1 MAVQVKDNNYKQS
14 WGGINLFN
22 SKDNGASVKSLYQN
36 LQNLQ
41 KRTQKLQ
48 RPQVEVV
55 PQHTEQNS
63 STRVKT
69 FYTPIYRKNRLV
81 NTGGTNKQ
89 EVNQGFNNAHKI
101 NINKVRNAAE
111 LASSITSGSKV
122 LAKNARDKA
131 EANYRST
138 YKVSPNIQ
146 SDRSVDYNPEDPFL
160 KDLETGQYLKDSN
173 GNLINNSQW
182 DAPLGYKLLKSV
194 HDINTG
200 TSMVLSMLPSATAR
214 GIGNAMFIGQNLA
227 DIHHDIK
234 DKNYTSAG
242 LNTAFTF
249 APYGINRIYKSLKP
263 ARRLSDIINK
273 KYTYSSIGEARIA
286 SKEAYDQQLQNKM
299 SNLEQIYPNALSEY
313 RNITYTRTHNPRID
327 WEATAKSGKQW
338 HADYAAN
345 LKQSKDPS
353 VTINLNGQEVTI
365 RPKVNY
371 ETGKVTSS
379 TPELGQYLKDLE
391 TTLNG
396 SALVGG
402 STRLYGSGIINGVP
416 HDLEL
421 LTTKSRLGAVQKSIG
436 KEGAQYGSSNGF
448 KQSLEGNNKVF
459 NSDGNHIIDVQTIG
473 EDAKGYA
480 TGQLAHNYYSRLYP
494 EKYKQLQ
501 KQWESL
507 GNTAIQEGKIFNTT
521 EQSLPIKAE
530 ELYTQLQKHPRIY
543 DLMVAM
549 DNYNGFKAKQVGRQ
563 AQMFS
568 SPWLT
573 NRIQKMNTSA
583 VTNGWTRLKLTPQEI
598 QEART
603 RWNIP
608 QVYSNDAVE
617 SIVNQNLIAD
627 NMGIRTVFY
636 KSGLTPKWD
645 INTEN
650 SALRSVVAPFN
661 GQGAGIGG
669 NQLLNS
675 SKGGLGGDVTA
686 ILNNRVGINSFQD
699 YVNSIK
705 NRLQRTD
712 PNYYLFD
719 DINRKVAQGTLS
731 IEEGTKQTIELAKKL
746 NINGYY
752 GMAYG
757 DGKYFG
763 ALQQPTIGLKNYS
776 VGSQSGAANI
786 LEVGSNPIFP
796 FREYSS
802 MGFPRIKT
810 INPYSAPMRQGKYVR
825 YNNLG
830 NPTKQ
835 TVEYVPQHNNYVYH
849 ATPKYDYR
857 KAFYKYP
864 QYRKWDSKLQ
874 ESLKHQYITNFSIIP
889 QKKVSNIQYIW
900 DKYVV
905 PIGITT
911 GGIGSFLDLANNTNY
926 QRYNPHTRSYYKR
939 HFWKNMGN

>member
-48 RPQVEVV
+48 KPQVEVV
-55 PQHTEQNS
+55 PRHIEQNN

-69 FYTPIYRKNRLV
+69 FYAPIYRKNRLI
-81 NTGGTNKQ
+81 NTGGVTKQ
-89 EVNQGFNNAHKI
+89 EVEQGFDNAHKANI
-101 NINKVRNAAE
+101 NIARNNAE
-111 LASSITSGSKV
+111 LESSIFSGSKV
-122 LAKNARDKA
+122 LAKNARNEA
-131 EANYRST
+131 ETEYRNT

-146 SDRSVDYNPEDPFL
+146 SDRSVDFNPEDPFL

-173 GNLINNSQW
+173 GNLVNNSQW
-182 DAPLGYKLLKSV
+182 DAPLGYRLLKSV

-200 TSMVLSMLPSATAR
+200 TSMVLSILPSATAR

-249 APYGINRIYKSLKP
+249 APYGINRIYKSWKP
-263 ARRLSDIINK
+263 AKRLSDIINK
-273 KYTYSSIGEARIA
+273 KYTWSSIGEARSA

-299 SNLEQIYPNALSEY
+299 SALEETYPNALSEY

-327 WEATAKSGKQW
+327 WEATSKSGKQW

-353 VTINLNGQEVTI
+353 VTINLNGKEVTI
-365 RPKVNY
+365 RPKINY

-459 NSDGNHIIDVQTIG
+459 NSDGNHVIDVQTIG

-494 EKYKQLQ
+494 QKYKQLQ

-507 GNTAIQEGKIFNTT
+507 GNAAIQKGEVFNTT

-530 ELYTQLQKHPRIY
+530 ELYTKLQKHPRIY

-573 NRIQKMNTSA
+573 NRIQKMNTDT

-603 RWNIP
+603 MWNIP
-608 QVYSNDAVE
+608 QVYSDDAVE

-636 KSGLTPKWD
+636 NSRFTPKWD

-650 SALRSVVAPFN
+650 SALRSVIAPFN

-719 DINRKVAQGTLS
+719 NINRKVAQGTLS
-731 IEEGTKQTIELAKKL
+731 IEEGTKQTTELAKKL

-757 DGKYFG
+757 DGNYFG

-776 VGSQSGAANI
+776 VGSQSGATNM

-796 FREYSS
+796 SKEYSS

-810 INPYSAPMRQGKYVR
+810 INPYSAPMRWGKYVR
-825 YNNLG
+825 YNKPGAL
-830 NPTKQ
+830 TKQ
-835 TVEYVPQHNNYVYH
+835 TIEYVPQVRNYVYH
-849 ATPKYDYR
+849 ATPNYNYK

-874 ESLKHQYITNFSIIP
+874 ESLKHEYTTDFSNIP
-889 QKKVSNIQYIW
+889 RRKIDNIQYKW
-900 DKYVV
+900 NKYVI
-905 PIGITT
+905 PIGVTAGT
-911 GGIGSFLDLANNTNY
+911 IGSFLDIGNNMDY
-926 QRYNPHTRSYYKR
+926 QRHNPHTRSYYKR
-939 HFWKNMGN
+939 RFWKNMGN

>member
-36 LQNLQ
+36 LQ
-41 KRTQKLQ
+41 KRTQRLS

-55 PQHTEQNS
+55 PQHIEQNN
-63 STRVKT
+63 STKVKT
-69 FYTPIYRKNRLV
+69 FYAPIYRKNRLI
-81 NTGGTNKQ
+81 NIGGVTKQ
-89 EVNQGFNNAHKI
+89 EVEQGFDNAHKANI
-101 NINKVRNAAE
+101 NIARNNAE
-111 LASSITSGSKV
+111 LESSIFSGSKV
-122 LAKNARDKA
+122 LAKNARNEA
-131 EANYRST
+131 ETKYRNT

-146 SDRSVDYNPEDPFL
+146 SDRSVDFNSEDPFL

-173 GNLINNSQW
+173 GNLVNNSQW
-182 DAPLGYKLLKSV
+182 DAPLGYRLLKSV

-200 TSMVLSMLPSATAR
+200 ASMVLSMLPSATAR

-249 APYGINRIYKSLKP
+249 APYGINRIYKSWKP

-273 KYTYSSIGEARIA
+273 KYTWSSISEARSA
-286 SKEAYDQQLQNKM
+286 SKEAYEQQLQNKM
-299 SNLEQIYPNALSEY
+299 SVLQETYPSALSEY
-313 RNITYTRTHNPRID
+313 RNIKYTRTYNPRID

-338 HADYAAN
+338 HADYAVN

-379 TPELGQYLKDLE
+379 TPQLGQYLKDLE

-459 NSDGNHIIDVQTIG
+459 NSDGNHVIDVQIIG

-494 EKYKQLQ
+494 QKYKQLQ

-507 GNTAIQEGKIFNTT
+507 GNKAIQKGKVFNTT
-521 EQSLPIKAE
+521 EQPLPIKAE

-549 DNYNGFKAKQVGRQ
+549 DNYNGFKAKQVSRQ

-583 VTNGWTRLKLTPQEI
+583 VTNGWARLKLTPQEI
-598 QEART
+598 QEARI

-608 QVYSNDAVE
+608 QVYSDDAVE

-636 KSGLTPKWD
+636 RSRLTPKWD

-686 ILNNRVGINSFQD
+686 ILNNRVGVNSFQD
-699 YVNSIK
+699 YINSIK

-712 PNYYLFD
+712 PNYQLFD

-731 IEEGTKQTIELAKKL
+731 IEEGTKQTTELAKKL

-757 DGKYFG
+757 DGNYFG

-776 VGSQSGAANI
+776 VGSQSGATNM
-786 LEVGSNPIFP
+786 LEVGSNPTFKMG
-796 FREYSS
+796 YTS
-802 MGFPRIKT
+802 MGFPEI
-810 INPYSAPMRQGKYVR
+810 IHMNPSQAPMRWYKDTSQYGPIILKRWFPKY
-825 YNNLG
+825 
-830 NPTKQ
+830 
-835 TVEYVPQHNNYVYH
+835 NNYVYH
-849 ATPKYDYR
+849 ATPNYNYR

-874 ESLKHQYITNFSIIP
+874 ESFKYDWTTNFSNIP
-889 QKKVSNIQYIW
+889 RRKIGNIQDQW
-900 DKYVV
+900 DRHVV
-905 PIGITT
+905 PIGVTT
-911 GGIGSFLDLANNTNY
+911 GGIGGLIDIVNNTYY
-926 QRYNPHTRSYYKR
+926 QRHNPHTKSYYKR
-939 HFWKNMGN
+939 LIQKNRGN

>member
-1 MAVQVKDNNYKQS
+1 MVVQVKDNNYKQS

-48 RPQVEVV
+48 KPQVEVV
-55 PQHTEQNS
+55 PQHIEQNN

-69 FYTPIYRKNRLV
+69 FYAPIYRKNRLI

-111 LASSITSGSKV
+111 LASSRSSGSEV

-173 GNLINNSQW
+173 GNLVNNSQW
-182 DAPLGYKLLKSV
+182 DAPLGYRLLKSV

-249 APYGINRIYKSLKP
+249 APYGINRIYKSWKP
-263 ARRLSDIINK
+263 ARRLSDIINDEQK
-273 KYTYSSIGEARIA
+273 KYLNLRSTRFKTKANYE
-286 SKEAYDQQLQNKM
+286 QQLQNNMK
-299 SNLEQIYPNALSEY
+299 SIEDLHPEDLSSY
-313 RNITYTRTHNPRID
+313 YYIKRTRDDRPRID
-327 WEATAKSGKQW
+327 WETTAESGKQW
-338 HADYAAN
+338 HADYAKN
-345 LKQSKDPS
+345 LKQQRDPS
-353 VTINLNGQEVTI
+353 ATINLNGKELTI
-365 RPKVNY
+365 RPKINY
-371 ETGKVTSS
+371 STGTVTPNIS
-379 TPELGQYLKDLE
+379 ELNQYLKDLE

-436 KEGAQYGSSNGF
+436 KEGSQYGPSNGF
-448 KQSLEGNNKVF
+448 RQQLEGNNKVF

-507 GNTAIQEGKIFNTT
+507 GNAAIQKGEVFNTT

-530 ELYTQLQKHPRIY
+530 ELYTKLQKHPRIY

-573 NRIQKMNTSA
+573 NRIQKMNTNA
-583 VTNGWTRLKLTPQEI
+583 VTNGWNRLKLTPQEI

-603 RWNIP
+603 MWNIP
-608 QVYSNDAVE
+608 QVYSDDAVE

-636 KSGLTPKWD
+636 DSKLTPKWD

-661 GQGAGIGG
+661 GQSAGIGG

-675 SKGGLGGDVTA
+675 SRGGLGGDVTA

-731 IEEGTKQTIELAKKL
+731 IEEGTKQTTELAKKL

-786 LEVGSNPIFP
+786 LEVGASPTFK
-796 FREYSS
+796 FDYSS
-802 MGFPRIKT
+802 MGFPEIKDMD
-810 INPYSAPMRQGKYVR
+810 PLKAPMRWIKYP
-825 YNNLG
+825 NISTFKHS
-830 NPTKQ
+830 PTFIPRKMG
-835 TVEYVPQHNNYVYH
+835 YSYY
-849 ATPKYDYR
+849 AGTPYDYTR
-857 KAFYKYP
+857 AYYKYP
-864 QYRKWDSKLQ
+864 EYRKLANKLSKSAQ
-874 ESLKHQYITNFSIIP
+874 IP
-889 QKKVSNIQYIW
+889 YNLTKFTLTPVNKVENIQYKW
-900 DKYVV
+900 NKYVV
-905 PIGITT
+905 PMEVTA
-911 GGIGSFLDLANNTNY
+911 GGIGSFLNIVNNMDY
-926 QRYNPHTRSYYKR
+926 QRHNPHTRSYYKR
-939 HFWKNMGN
+939 RFWKNMGN

>member
-1 MAVQVKDNNYKQS
+1 MAVQIKDNNYKQS

-22 SKDNGASVKSLYQN
+22 SKDNGASVKSLYQG
-36 LQNLQ
+36 LQ
-41 KRTQKLQ
+41 KSAQKLQ

-55 PQHTEQNS
+55 PQHIEQNN

-69 FYTPIYRKNRLV
+69 FYAPTYRKNRLI

-89 EVNQGFNNAHKI
+89 EVNQGFSNAHKI
-101 NINKVRNAAE
+101 NINKARADAE
-111 LASSITSGSKV
+111 EESSKISGSKV
-122 LAKNARDKA
+122 LTKYARDNA
-131 EANYRST
+131 EAKYRST

-146 SDRSVDYNPEDPFL
+146 SDRSLDYNPEDPFL
-160 KDLETGQYLKDSN
+160 KDSETGQYLKDEN
-173 GNLINNSQW
+173 GNLVNNSQW
-182 DAPLGYKLLKSV
+182 NAPLGYKLLKTI
-194 HDINTG
+194 HDINAG
-200 TSMVLSMLPSATAR
+200 TSMVLSMLPSTTAR

-234 DKNYTSAG
+234 DKNYTSVG

-249 APYGINRIYKSLKP
+249 APYGINRIYKSWKP
-263 ARRLSDIINK
+263 AKRLSDIINK
-273 KYTYSSIGEARIA
+273 KYTRGNIYEAR
-286 SKEAYDQQLQNKM
+286 SKSREVYGQELKNNMSDLESKHDQDLFN
-299 SNLEQIYPNALSEY
+299 YG
-313 RNITYTRTHNPRID
+313 YTKGDRDNNPRINWD
-327 WEATAKSGKQW
+327 ATAKSGKQW
-338 HADYAAN
+338 HANYAAN
-345 LKQSKDPS
+345 LKQTKDPS

-365 RPKVNY
+365 RPKINY

-436 KEGAQYGSSNGF
+436 KEGAQYGPSNGF

-480 TGQLAHNYYSRLYP
+480 IGQLAHNYYSRLYP
-494 EKYKQLQ
+494 QKYKQLQ
-501 KQWESL
+501 KQWELL
-507 GNTAIQEGKIFNTT
+507 GNTAIQKGQVFNTT
-521 EQSLPIKAE
+521 EQALPIKAE
-530 ELYTQLQKHPRIY
+530 ELYTKLQKHPRIY
-543 DLMVAM
+543 DLMVTM
-549 DNYNGFKAKQVGRQ
+549 DNYNGFKSKQVGRQ

-573 NRIQKMNTSA
+573 NRIQKMNTNA
-583 VTNGWTRLKLTPQEI
+583 VTNDWARLKLTPQEI

-603 RWNIP
+603 MWNIP
-608 QVYSNDAVE
+608 QVYSDDAVE

-636 KSGLTPKWD
+636 NSRLTPKWD

-675 SKGGLGGDVTA
+675 SRGGLGGDVTA

-712 PNYYLFD
+712 PNYDLFD
-719 DINRKVAQGTLS
+719 DINKKVAQGTLS
-731 IEEGTKQTIELAKKL
+731 IEEGAKQTTELAKKL

-757 DGKYFG
+757 EGNYFG

-776 VGSQSGAANI
+776 VRSQSEAANI
-786 LEVGSNPIFP
+786 LEVGSNPKFP
-796 FREYSS
+796 SREYSS

-810 INPYSAPMRQGKYVR
+810 INPYSAPMRWGKYVK
-825 YNNLG
+825 YNKPG
-830 NPTKQ
+830 TPTKQ
-835 TVEYVPQHNNYVYH
+835 TVEYVPQRSNYVYH
-849 ATPKYDYR
+849 TTPKYDYK

-874 ESLKHQYITNFSIIP
+874 ESLKHEWTTDFSGIP
-889 QKKVSNIQYIW
+889 GRKIDTIQYHW
-900 DKYVV
+900 NKNAV
-905 PIGITT
+905 PIGAIT
-911 GGIGSFLDLANNTNY
+911 GGIGGTIDMYNNMNTFDMAN
-926 QRYNPHTRSYYKR
+926 PYYFR
-939 HFWKNMGN
+939 QLNQEWGN

>member
-1 MAVQVKDNNYKQS
+1 MAVQIKDNNYKQS

-22 SKDNGASVKSLYQN
+22 SKDNGASVKSLYQG
-36 LQNLQ
+36 LQ
-41 KRTQKLQ
+41 KSAQKLQ

-55 PQHTEQNS
+55 PQHIEQNS

-69 FYTPIYRKNRLV
+69 FYTPTYRKNRLI
-81 NTGGTNKQ
+81 NTGGTNRQ
-89 EVNQGFNNAHKI
+89 EVNEGFTKSHKI
-101 NINKVRNAAE
+101 NINKIRADAE
-111 LASSITSGSKV
+111 KKSSINSGSKV
-122 LAKNARDKA
+122 LAKNARDEA

-173 GNLINNSQW
+173 GNLVNNSQW
-182 DAPLGYKLLKSV
+182 DAPLGYRLLKSV

-200 TSMVLSMLPSATAR
+200 TSMVLSMLPSVTAR
-214 GIGNAMFIGQNLA
+214 SIGNAMFIGQNLA

-249 APYGINRIYKSLKP
+249 APYGINRIYKSWKP
-263 ARRLSDIINK
+263 AKRLSDIISK
-273 KYTYSSIGEARIA
+273 KYTRGRIHNARFKSREI
-286 SKEAYDQQLQNKM
+286 YDQELKNNM
-299 SNLEQIYPNALSEY
+299 SDLESKYDQDLFNY
-313 RNITYTRTHNPRID
+313 RYTKGDRDNNPRID
-327 WEATAKSGKQW
+327 WDATAKSGKQW
-338 HADYAAN
+338 HTDYATN
-345 LKQSKDPS
+345 LKQAKDPS

-365 RPKVNY
+365 RPKINY

-436 KEGAQYGSSNGF
+436 KKGSQYGSSNGF
-448 KQSLEGNNKVF
+448 RQQLEGNNKVF
-459 NSDGNHIIDVQTIG
+459 NSDGNHMIDVQTIG

-494 EKYKQLQ
+494 QKYKQLQ

-507 GNTAIQEGKIFNTT
+507 GNSAIQKGEVFNTT

-549 DNYNGFKAKQVGRQ
+549 DNYNGFKPKQVGRQ

-573 NRIQKMNTSA
+573 NRIQKMNTNA
-583 VTNGWTRLKLTPQEI
+583 VTNDWARLKLTPQEI

-608 QVYSNDAVE
+608 QVYSDDAVE

-636 KSGLTPKWD
+636 DSRFTPKWD

-661 GQGAGIGG
+661 GQSAGIGG

-675 SKGGLGGDVTA
+675 SRGGLGGDVTA

-712 PNYYLFD
+712 PNYNLFD
-719 DINRKVAQGTLS
+719 DINRKVAQGDLS
-731 IEEGTKQTIELAKKL
+731 IEEGTKQTTELAKKL

-757 DGKYFG
+757 EGNYFG

-776 VGSQSGAANI
+776 AGSQSGAANI

-796 FREYSS
+796 SREYSS
-802 MGFPRIKT
+802 MGFPRVQA
-810 INPYSAPMRQGKYVR
+810 INSYSAPMRWGKYVR
-825 YNNLG
+825 YNKPG
-830 NPTKQ
+830 APTKQ
-835 TVEYVPQHNNYVYH
+835 TVEYVPQRSNYVYH
-849 ATPKYDYR
+849 ATPKYDYK

-874 ESLKHQYITNFSIIP
+874 ESLKHEYTTNFSQIP
-889 QKKVSNIQYIW
+889 GIKIDNIQYQW
-900 DKYVV
+900 DKYA
-905 PIGITT
+905 PARIITGTIGGLID
-911 GGIGSFLDLANNTNY
+911 IYNNMNTYNRNNPYYRRQTN
-926 QRYNPHTRSYYKR
+926 QYY
-939 HFWKNMGN
+939 GN

>member
-1 MAVQVKDNNYKQS
+1 MAVQIKDNNYKQS

-22 SKDNGASVKSLYQN
+22 SKDNGASVKSLYQG
-36 LQNLQ
+36 LQ
-41 KRTQKLQ
+41 KSAQKLQ
-48 RPQVEVV
+48 RLQVEVV
-55 PQHTEQNS
+55 PQHIEQNN

-69 FYTPIYRKNRLV
+69 FYAPMYRKNRLI
-81 NTGGTNKQ
+81 NTGGTTIQ
-89 EVNQGFNNAHKI
+89 EVNQGFSNAHKI
-101 NINKVRNAAE
+101 NINKARADAAE
-111 LASSITSGSKV
+111 KSFKMSGSKV
-122 LAKNARDKA
+122 LAKYASDNA
-131 EANYRST
+131 EAKYRST

-146 SDRSVDYNPEDPFL
+146 SDRSLDYNPEDPFL
-160 KDLETGQYLKDSN
+160 KDLETGQYLKDKN
-173 GNLINNSQW
+173 GNLVNNPQW
-182 DAPLGYKLLKSV
+182 NAPLGYRLLKTIN
-194 HDINTG
+194 DINAG
-200 TSMVLSMLPSATAR
+200 TSMVLSMLPSTIAR

-227 DIHHDIK
+227 DIHHGIK

-249 APYGINRIYKSLKP
+249 APYGINRIYKSWKP
-263 ARRLSDIINK
+263 AKRLSNIINK
-273 KYTYSSIGEARIA
+273 KYTRDNIYEARSK
-286 SKEAYDQQLQNKM
+286 SKEVYDQELKNNM
-299 SNLEQIYPNALSEY
+299 SDLESKYDQDLFDY
-313 RNITYTRTHNPRID
+313 RYTKSDRNNNPRINWD
-327 WEATAKSGKQW
+327 ATAKSGKQW
-338 HADYAAN
+338 HANYAAN
-345 LKQSKDPS
+345 LKQTKDPS

-365 RPKVNY
+365 RPKINY
-371 ETGKVTSS
+371 KTGKVTSS

-391 TTLNG
+391 TTLNR

-436 KEGAQYGSSNGF
+436 KEGAQYGPSNGF

-480 TGQLAHNYYSRLYP
+480 IGQLAHNYYSRLYP
-494 EKYKQLQ
+494 QKYKQLQ
-501 KQWESL
+501 KQWELL
-507 GNTAIQEGKIFNTT
+507 GNTAIQKGQVFNTT
-521 EQSLPIKAE
+521 EQALPIKAE
-530 ELYTQLQKHPRIY
+530 ELYTKLQKHPRIY

-549 DNYNGFKAKQVGRQ
+549 DNYNGFKSKQVGRQ

-573 NRIQKMNTSA
+573 NRIQKMNTNA
-583 VTNGWTRLKLTPQEI
+583 VTNDWARLKLTPQEI

-603 RWNIP
+603 MWNIP
-608 QVYSNDAVE
+608 QVYSDDAVE

-636 KSGLTPKWD
+636 NPRLTPKWD

-675 SKGGLGGDVTA
+675 SRGGLGGDVTA

-712 PNYYLFD
+712 PNYDLFD
-719 DINRKVAQGTLS
+719 DINKKVAQGTLS
-731 IEEGTKQTIELAKKL
+731 IEEGTKQTTELAKKL

-757 DGKYFG
+757 EGNYFG

-776 VGSQSGAANI
+776 VKSQSGAANI
-786 LEVGSNPIFP
+786 LEVGSNPKFSS
-796 FREYSS
+796 REYSS

-810 INPYSAPMRQGKYVR
+810 INPYSAPMRWGKYA
-825 YNNLG
+825 
-830 NPTKQ
+830 
-835 TVEYVPQHNNYVYH
+835 PQRSNYVYH
-849 ATPKYDYR
+849 TTPEYDYK

-864 QYRKWDSKLQ
+864 QYRKLDSKLQ
-874 ESLKHQYITNFSIIP
+874 ESLKHELTTDFSDIP
-889 QKKVSNIQYIW
+889 GRKIDTIQYHW
-900 DKYVV
+900 NKNAV
-905 PIGITT
+905 PIGAIT
-911 GGIGSFLDLANNTNY
+911 GGIGGTIDMYNNMNTFDMV
-926 QRYNPHTRSYYKR
+926 NPYYFRKL
-939 HFWKNMGN
+939 NQELGN

>member
-1 MAVQVKDNNYKQS
+1 MAVQIKDNNYKQS
-14 WGGINLFN
+14 QGGINLFN
-22 SKDNGASVKSLYQN
+22 SKDNGASVKSLYQG
-36 LQNLQ
+36 LQ
-41 KRTQKLQ
+41 KSAQKLQ

-55 PQHTEQNS
+55 PQHIEQNN

-69 FYTPIYRKNRLV
+69 FYAPTYRKNRLI

-89 EVNQGFNNAHKI
+89 EVNQGFSNAHKI
-101 NINKVRNAAE
+101 NINKVRADAE
-111 LASSITSGSKV
+111 KESYKISGSKV
-122 LAKNARDKA
+122 LAKYARDNA
-131 EANYRST
+131 EAKYRST

-146 SDRSVDYNPEDPFL
+146 SDRSLDYNPEDPFL
-160 KDLETGQYLKDSN
+160 KDSETGQYLKDEN
-173 GNLINNSQW
+173 GNLVNNSQW
-182 DAPLGYKLLKSV
+182 NAPLGYRLLKTI
-194 HDINTG
+194 HDINAD
-200 TSMVLSMLPSATAR
+200 TSMVLSMLPSITAR

-242 LNTAFTF
+242 LNTAFF
-249 APYGINRIYKSLKP
+249 PYGINRIYKSWRP
-263 ARRLSDIINK
+263 AKKLSNIINK
-273 KYTYSSIGEARIA
+273 KYTRSNIYEARLK
-286 SKEAYDQQLQNKM
+286 SREVYDQELKNNM
-299 SNLEQIYPNALSEY
+299 SDFESKHDQDLFNY
-313 RNITYTRTHNPRID
+313 RYTKGDRDNNPRINLD
-327 WEATAKSGKQW
+327 ATAKSGKQW
-338 HADYAAN
+338 HANYAAN
-345 LKQSKDPS
+345 LKQTKDPS
-353 VTINLNGQEVTI
+353 VTINLNGQKVTI
-365 RPKVNY
+365 RPKINY

-436 KEGAQYGSSNGF
+436 KEGAQYGPFNGF

-480 TGQLAHNYYSRLYP
+480 IGQLAHNYYSRLYP
-494 EKYKQLQ
+494 QKYKQLQ
-501 KQWESL
+501 KQWELL
-507 GNTAIQEGKIFNTT
+507 GNTAIQKGQVFNTA
-521 EQSLPIKAE
+521 EQALPIKAE
-530 ELYTQLQKHPRIY
+530 ELYTKLQKHPRIY
-543 DLMVAM
+543 DLMVTM
-549 DNYNGFKAKQVGRQ
+549 DNYNGFKSKQVGRQ

-573 NRIQKMNTSA
+573 NRIQKMNTNA
-583 VTNGWTRLKLTPQEI
+583 VTNDWARLKLTPQEI

-603 RWNIP
+603 MWNIP
-608 QVYSNDAVE
+608 QVYSDDAVE

-636 KSGLTPKWD
+636 NSRLTPKWD

-661 GQGAGIGG
+661 GQCAGIGG

-675 SKGGLGGDVTA
+675 SRGGLGGDVTA

-712 PNYYLFD
+712 PNYDLFD
-719 DINRKVAQGTLS
+719 DINKKVAQGTLS
-731 IEEGTKQTIELAKKL
+731 IEEGTKQTTELAKKL

-757 DGKYFG
+757 EGNYFG

-776 VGSQSGAANI
+776 VRSQSQAANI
-786 LEVGSNPIFP
+786 LEVGSNPKFP
-796 FREYSS
+796 SREYSS

-810 INPYSAPMRQGKYVR
+810 INPYSAPMRWGKYVK
-825 YNNLG
+825 YNKPET
-830 NPTKQ
+830 PTKQ
-835 TVEYVPQHNNYVYH
+835 TVEYVPQRSNYVYH
-849 ATPKYDYR
+849 TTPKYDYK

-874 ESLKHQYITNFSIIP
+874 ESLKHEWTTDFSGIP
-889 QKKVSNIQYIW
+889 GRKIDTIQYYW
-900 DKYVV
+900 DKNAV
-905 PIGITT
+905 PIGAIT
-911 GGIGSFLDLANNTNY
+911 GGIGGTIDMYNNMNTFDTAN
-926 QRYNPHTRSYYKR
+926 PYYFR
-939 HFWKNMGN
+939 QLNQEQGN

>member
-22 SKDNGASVKSLYQN
+22 SKDNGALVKSLYQN

-48 RPQVEVV
+48 RPQVEVI
-55 PQHTEQNS
+55 PQHIEQNN

-69 FYTPIYRKNRLV
+69 FYAPIYRKNRLI

-89 EVNQGFNNAHKI
+89 EVNQGFSNAHKL
-101 NINKVRNAAE
+101 NINKARANAE
-111 LASSITSGSKV
+111 LESSKNSGSKV
-122 LAKNARDKA
+122 LAKKARDKA

-138 YKVSPNIQ
+138 YKVSSNIQ
-146 SDRSVDYNPEDPFL
+146 SDRSIDYNPEDPFL

-173 GNLINNSQW
+173 GNLVNNSQW
-182 DAPLGYKLLKSV
+182 DAPLGYRLLKSV

-200 TSMVLSMLPSATAR
+200 TSIVLSMLPSATAR
-214 GIGNAMFIGQNLA
+214 SIGNAMFIGQNLA

-234 DKNYTSAG
+234 DKNYASAG

-249 APYGINRIYKSLKP
+249 APYGINRIYKSWKP
-263 ARRLSDIINK
+263 AKRLSDIINDEQK
-273 KYTYSSIGEARIA
+273 KYLNLRSTRFKTKANYE
-286 SKEAYDQQLQNKM
+286 QQLQNNMK
-299 SNLEQIYPNALSEY
+299 SIEDLHPEDLSSY
-313 RNITYTRTHNPRID
+313 YYIKRTRDDRSRID
-327 WEATAKSGKQW
+327 WETTAESGKQW
-338 HADYAAN
+338 HADYAKN
-345 LKQSKDPS
+345 LKQQRDPS
-353 VTINLNGQEVTI
+353 ATINLNGQELTI
-365 RPKVNY
+365 RPKINY
-371 ETGKVTSS
+371 STGKVTSS
-379 TPELGQYLKDLE
+379 TSELNQYLKDLE

-436 KEGAQYGSSNGF
+436 KKGSQYGSSNGF
-448 KQSLEGNNKVF
+448 RQQLEGNNKVF

-507 GNTAIQEGKIFNTT
+507 GNVAIQKGEVFNTT

-530 ELYTQLQKHPRIY
+530 ELYTKLQKHPRIY

-573 NRIQKMNTSA
+573 NRIQKMNTNA

-603 RWNIP
+603 MWNIP
-608 QVYSNDAVE
+608 QVYSDDAVE

-627 NMGIRTVFY
+627 NMGIRTAFWSS
-636 KSGLTPKWD
+636 KFTPKWD
-645 INTEN
+645 ITTEN
-650 SALRSVVAPFN
+650 NALRSVVAPFN
-661 GQGAGIGG
+661 GQASGIGG

-675 SKGGLGGDVTA
+675 SRGGLGGDVTA
-686 ILNNRVGINSFQD
+686 ILNNRVGINSFQE

-712 PNYYLFD
+712 PNYQLFD
-719 DINRKVAQGTLS
+719 DINNKVAQGTLS
-731 IEEGTKQTIELAKKL
+731 IEEGTKQTTELAKKL

-752 GMAYG
+752 GEEYNG
-757 DGKYFG
+757 GKYFG
-763 ALQQPTIGLKNYS
+763 ALQQPTIGLKSYS
-776 VGSQSGAANI
+776 SGSQSGATNM
-786 LEVGSNPIFP
+786 LEIGSNPRFD
-796 FREYSS
+796 FKDYTS
-802 MGFPRIKT
+802 MGFPEIKDMD
-810 INPYSAPMRQGKYVR
+810 PLKAPMRWIKYP
-825 YNNLG
+825 NISTFKHS
-830 NPTKQ
+830 PTFIPRKMGYSYYA
-835 TVEYVPQHNNYVYH
+835 E
-849 ATPKYDYR
+849 TPYDYTR
-857 KAFYKYP
+857 AYYKYP
-864 QYRKWDSKLQ
+864 EYRKLANKLNKSVQ
-874 ESLKHQYITNFSIIP
+874 IP
-889 QKKVSNIQYIW
+889 YNLTKFTLTPVNKVENIQYYW
-900 DKYVV
+900 NKYST
-905 PIGITT
+905 PIGVITGT
-911 GGIGSFLDLANNTNY
+911 IGGLIDIYNNMNTYNRDNPYYRRQTN
-926 QRYNPHTRSYYKR
+926 QYY
-939 HFWKNMGN
+939 GN

>member
-1 MAVQVKDNNYKQS
+1 MAIQIKDNNYKQS

-22 SKDNGASVKSLYQN
+22 SKDNGASVKSLYQG
-36 LQNLQ
+36 LQ
-41 KRTQKLQ
+41 KSVQKLQ

-55 PQHTEQNS
+55 PQHIEQNS

-69 FYTPIYRKNRLV
+69 FYAPTYRKNRLI

-89 EVNQGFNNAHKI
+89 EVNQGFSNAHKL
-101 NINKVRNAAE
+101 NINKARAYAE
-111 LASSITSGSKV
+111 LESSKSSGSKV
-122 LAKNARDKA
+122 LAKKARDKA
-131 EANYRST
+131 ENEYRST
-138 YKVSPNIQ
+138 YKVSPTVH
-146 SDRSVDYNPEDPFL
+146 SDRSIDYNPEDPFL
-160 KDLETGQYLKDSN
+160 KDLETGQYLKDNN
-173 GNLINNSQW
+173 GTLINNSQW
-182 DAPLGYKLLKSV
+182 DAPLGYRLLKSI

-234 DKNYTSAG
+234 DKNYASAG

-249 APYGINRIYKSLKP
+249 APYGINRIYKSWKP
-263 ARRLSDIINK
+263 AKRLSDIINK
-273 KYTYSSIGEARIA
+273 KYTRNNIYEAR
-286 SKEAYDQQLQNKM
+286 SKSREIYGQELKNKM
-299 SNLEQIYPNALSEY
+299 SDLEGEHMQDLSNFRY
-313 RNITYTRTHNPRID
+313 IKHKRDNNPRINWD
-327 WEATAKSGKQW
+327 ATAKSGKQW
-338 HADYAAN
+338 HTNYAAN
-345 LKQSKDPS
+345 LKQAKDPS

-365 RPKVNY
+365 RPKINY

-421 LTTKSRLGAVQKSIG
+421 LTTKSRLGAVQKNVG
-436 KEGAQYGSSNGF
+436 KEGSQYGPSNGF

-459 NSDGNHIIDVQTIG
+459 NSDGNHVIDVQTIG

-494 EKYKQLQ
+494 QKYKQLQ

-507 GNTAIQEGKIFNTT
+507 GNTAIQEGRVFNTT

-549 DNYNGFKAKQVGRQ
+549 DNYNGFKSKQIGRQ

-573 NRIQKMNTSA
+573 NRIQKMNTNA
-583 VTNGWTRLKLTPQEI
+583 VTNDWVRLKLTPQEI
-598 QEART
+598 QKART
-603 RWNIP
+603 MWNIP
-608 QVYSNDAVE
+608 QVYSDDAVE

-636 KSGLTPKWD
+636 NSRFTPKWD

-675 SKGGLGGDVTA
+675 SRGGLEGDVTS
-686 ILNNRVGINSFQD
+686 ILNNRIGINSFQD

-712 PNYYLFD
+712 PNYSLFD
-719 DINRKVAQGTLS
+719 NINRKVAQGDLS
-731 IEEGTKQTIELAKKL
+731 IEEGTKQTTELAKKL

-757 DGKYFG
+757 DGNYFG

-776 VGSQSGAANI
+776 AGSQSGAANI

-796 FREYSS
+796 SKEYSS
-802 MGFPRIKT
+802 MGFPRVET
-810 INPYSAPMRQGKYVR
+810 INPYSAPMRWGKYVR
-825 YNNLG
+825 YNT
-830 NPTKQ
+830 PTKQ
-835 TVEYVPQHNNYVYH
+835 TVEYVPQRSNYVYH
-849 ATPKYDYR
+849 ATPKYDYK

-864 QYRKWDSKLQ
+864 QYRKWNTKLQ
-874 ESLKHQYITNFSIIP
+874 ESLNHEWTTDFSGIP
-889 QKKVSNIQYIW
+889 GRKIDNIQYRWNSYAPARVITGT
-900 DKYVV
+900 
-905 PIGITT
+905 IGGLIDVYNNMNNREYYPQT
-911 GGIGSFLDLANNTNY
+911 SSYHFRQFLQELG
-926 QRYNPHTRSYYKR
+926 H
-939 HFWKNMGN
+939 

>member
-1 MAVQVKDNNYKQS
+1 MAVQIKDNNYKQS

-22 SKDNGASVKSLYQN
+22 PKDNGASVKSLYQS
-36 LQNLQ
+36 LQ
-41 KRTQKLQ
+41 KSAQKLQ

-55 PQHTEQNS
+55 PQHIEQNDN
-63 STRVKT
+63 TRVKT
-69 FYTPIYRKNRLV
+69 FYAPTYRKNRLI
-81 NTGGTNKQ
+81 NTGGTSKQ
-89 EVNQGFNNAHKI
+89 EVEQGFSNAHKI
-101 NINKVRNAAE
+101 NISKARADAE
-111 LASSITSGSKV
+111 KESYKISGSKV
-122 LAKNARDKA
+122 LAKYAKDNA
-131 EANYRST
+131 EAKYRST

-146 SDRSVDYNPEDPFL
+146 SDRSIDFNPKDPFL
-160 KDLETGQYLKDSN
+160 KDSETGQYLKDKN
-173 GNLINNSQW
+173 GNLVNNPQW
-182 DAPLGYKLLKSV
+182 KAPLGYKVLKTI
-194 HDINTG
+194 HDMIAG
-200 TSMVLSMLPSATAR
+200 TSMVLSMLPSTTAR
-214 GIGNAMFIGQNLA
+214 GIGNAMLIGQSLA

-242 LNTAFTF
+242 LNIAFTF
-249 APYGINRIYKSLKP
+249 APYGINRIYKSWKP
-263 ARRLSDIINK
+263 AKRLSDIINK
-273 KYTYSSIGEARIA
+273 KYTRSSISGARLK
-286 SKEAYDQQLQNKM
+286 SKQVNYQELKNNISD
-299 SNLEQIYPNALSEY
+299 LESKHAQDLFNYK
-313 RNITYTRTHNPRID
+313 YTKEIRDNNPRINWD
-327 WEATAKSGKQW
+327 ATAKSGKQW
-338 HADYAAN
+338 HANYVAN
-345 LKQSKDPS
+345 LKQIKDPS
-353 VTINLNGQEVTI
+353 VTINLNGQKVTI
-365 RPKVNY
+365 RPKINY

-436 KEGAQYGSSNGF
+436 KEGAQYGPFNGF

-459 NSDGNHIIDVQTIG
+459 NSDGNHIIDVQIIG

-480 TGQLAHNYYSRLYP
+480 IGQLAHNYYSRLYP
-494 EKYKQLQ
+494 QKYKQLQ
-501 KQWESL
+501 KQWELL
-507 GNTAIQEGKIFNTT
+507 GNTAIQKGQVFNTT
-521 EQSLPIKAE
+521 EQALPIKAE
-530 ELYTQLQKHPRIY
+530 ELYTKLQKHPRIY
-543 DLMVAM
+543 DLMVTM
-549 DNYNGFKAKQVGRQ
+549 DNYNGFKPKQVGRQ

-573 NRIQKMNTSA
+573 NRIQKMNTNA
-583 VTNGWTRLKLTPQEI
+583 VTNDWARLKLTPQEI

-603 RWNIP
+603 MWNIP
-608 QVYSNDAVE
+608 QVYSDDAVE

-627 NMGIRTVFY
+627 NMGIRTVSYNSRF
-636 KSGLTPKWD
+636 TPKWD

-675 SKGGLGGDVTA
+675 SRGGLGGDVTT

-712 PNYYLFD
+712 PNYGLFD
-719 DINRKVAQGTLS
+719 DINKKVAQGTLS
-731 IEEGTKQTIELAKKL
+731 IEEGIKQTTELAKKL

-757 DGKYFG
+757 KGNYFG

-776 VGSQSGAANI
+776 VRSQSGAANI
-786 LEVGSNPIFP
+786 LEVGSNPKFP
-796 FREYSS
+796 SREYSS

-810 INPYSAPMRQGKYVR
+810 INPYSAPMSQG
-825 YNNLG
+825 
-830 NPTKQ
+830 
-835 TVEYVPQHNNYVYH
+835 NYVYYT
-849 ATPKYDYR
+849 TPKYDYK

-864 QYRKWDSKLQ
+864 QYRKWDSELQ
-874 ESLKHQYITNFSIIP
+874 ESLKHEWVTDFSDIP
-889 QKKVSNIQYIW
+889 GRKINNIQYYW
-900 DKYVV
+900 DKYAV
-905 PIGITT
+905 PIGAIT
-911 GGIGSFLDLANNTNY
+911 GGIGGIIDMYNT
-926 QRYNPHTRSYYKR
+926 
-939 HFWKNMGN
+939 FDM

>member
-1 MAVQVKDNNYKQS
+1 MAVQIKDNNYKQS

-22 SKDNGASVKSLYQN
+22 SKDNGASVKSLYQG
-36 LQNLQ
+36 LQ
-41 KRTQKLQ
+41 KSAQKLQ

-55 PQHTEQNS
+55 PQHIEQNN

-69 FYTPIYRKNRLV
+69 FYAPIYRKNRLV

-89 EVNQGFNNAHKI
+89 EVNQGFSNAHKI
-101 NINKVRNAAE
+101 NINKVRADAE
-111 LASSITSGSKV
+111 EKSSKISGSKV
-122 LAKNARDKA
+122 LTKYARDNA
-131 EANYRST
+131 EAKYRST

-146 SDRSVDYNPEDPFL
+146 SDRSLDYNPENPFL
-160 KDLETGQYLKDSN
+160 KDSETGQYLKDKN
-173 GNLINNSQW
+173 GNLVNNSQW
-182 DAPLGYKLLKSV
+182 NAPLGYRLLKTI
-194 HDINTG
+194 HDINAS

-227 DIHHDIK
+227 NIHHDIK
-234 DKNYTSAG
+234 DKNYTNAG

-249 APYGINRIYKSLKP
+249 APYGINRIYKSWKP
-263 ARRLSDIINK
+263 AKRLSDIINK
-273 KYTYSSIGEARIA
+273 KYTRSNIYDARSK
-286 SKEAYDQQLQNKM
+286 SKEIYDQELKNNM
-299 SNLEQIYPNALSEY
+299 SDLESKYEQDLFNY
-313 RNITYTRTHNPRID
+313 RYLKRDREDNNPRID
-327 WEATAKSGKQW
+327 WDATAKSGKQW
-338 HADYAAN
+338 HTDYATN
-345 LKQSKDPS
+345 LKQAKDPS
-353 VTINLNGQEVTI
+353 VTINLNGQKVTI
-365 RPKVNY
+365 RPKINY
-371 ETGKVTSS
+371 ETGKVTSN

-391 TTLNG
+391 ATLNG
-396 SALVGG
+396 NALVGG

-436 KEGAQYGSSNGF
+436 KEGAQYGPSNGF

-480 TGQLAHNYYSRLYP
+480 IGQLAHNYYSRLYP
-494 EKYKQLQ
+494 QKYKQLQ

-507 GNTAIQEGKIFNTT
+507 GNTAIQKGQVFNTT
-521 EQSLPIKAE
+521 EQALPIKAE

-549 DNYNGFKAKQVGRQ
+549 DNYNGFKPKQVGRQ

-573 NRIQKMNTSA
+573 NRIQKMNTA
-583 VTNGWTRLKLTPQEI
+583 TVTNGWTRLKLTPQEI

-603 RWNIP
+603 MWNIP
-608 QVYSNDAVE
+608 QVYSDDAVE

-636 KSGLTPKWD
+636 NSRLTPKWD

-661 GQGAGIGG
+661 GQDAGIGG

-675 SKGGLGGDVTA
+675 SRGGLGGDVTA

-712 PNYYLFD
+712 PNYDLFD
-719 DINRKVAQGTLS
+719 DINKKVAQGTLS
-731 IEEGTKQTIELAKKL
+731 IEEGTKQITELAKKL

-757 DGKYFG
+757 EGNYFG

-776 VGSQSGAANI
+776 VRSQSKAANI
-786 LEVGSNPIFP
+786 LEVGSNPKFP
-796 FREYSS
+796 SREYSS
-802 MGFPRIKT
+802 MGFPRVTI
-810 INPYSAPMRQGKYVR
+810 INPYSAPMRWGKYVK

-835 TVEYVPQHNNYVYH
+835 TVETVEYVPQRNNYVYH
-849 ATPKYDYR
+849 ATPKYDYK

-874 ESLKHQYITNFSIIP
+874 ESLKHEQTTDFSGIP
-889 QKKVSNIQYIW
+889 GRKIDNIQYHW
-900 DKYVV
+900 NKHVV
-905 PIGITT
+905 PIGEIT
-911 GGIGSFLDLANNTNY
+911 GGIGGTIDMYNNMNTLAN
-926 QRYNPHTRSYYKR
+926 PYYLR
-939 HFWKNMGN
+939 QFNQELGY

>member
-1 MAVQVKDNNYKQS
+1 MAVQIKDNNYKQS

-22 SKDNGASVKSLYQN
+22 SKDNGASIKSLYQG
-36 LQNLQ
+36 LQ
-41 KRTQKLQ
+41 KSAQKLQ
-48 RPQVEVV
+48 RLQVEVV
-55 PQHTEQNS
+55 PRYTEQSN
-63 STRVKT
+63 STRAKI
-69 FYTPIYRKNRLV
+69 FYAPMYRKNRLIS
-81 NTGGTNKQ
+81 TGGTSRW
-89 EVNQGFNNAHKI
+89 EADQGFINAHKI
-101 NINKVRNAAE
+101 NISKARADAE
-111 LASSITSGSKV
+111 KKSFKISGSKV
-122 LAKNARDKA
+122 LAKQAGDKA
-131 EANYRST
+131 EAKYRST

-146 SDRSVDYNPEDPFL
+146 SDRSLDYNPEDPFL
-160 KDLETGQYLKDSN
+160 KDSETGQYLKDKN
-173 GNLINNSQW
+173 GNLVNNPKW
-182 DAPLGYKLLKSV
+182 NAPLGYRLLKTI
-194 HDINTG
+194 HDTTAG
-200 TSMVLSMLPSATAR
+200 TSMVLSMLPNPIAR
-214 GIGNAMFIGQNLA
+214 GIGNAMLIGQNLA

-249 APYGINRIYKSLKP
+249 APYGINRIYKSWKP
-263 ARRLSDIINK
+263 AKRLSNIINK
-273 KYTYSSIGEARIA
+273 KYTRFNIYEAR
-286 SKEAYDQQLQNKM
+286 SKSKRAYDQKLENNM
-299 SNLEQIYPNALSEY
+299 SDLESKHNQDLFNY
-313 RNITYTRTHNPRID
+313 RYTKGDRDNNPRINWD
-327 WEATAKSGKQW
+327 ATAKSGKQW
-338 HADYAAN
+338 HANYAAN
-345 LKQSKDPS
+345 LKQTKDPS

-365 RPKVNY
+365 RPKINY

-421 LTTKSRLGAVQKSIG
+421 LTTKSRLGAVQKNIG
-436 KEGAQYGSSNGF
+436 KEGAQYGPYNGF

-459 NSDGNHIIDVQTIG
+459 NSDGNHIIDVQIIG

-480 TGQLAHNYYSRLYP
+480 IGQLAHNYYSRLYP
-494 EKYKQLQ
+494 QKYKQLQ
-501 KQWESL
+501 KQWELL
-507 GNTAIQEGKIFNTT
+507 GNAAIQKGQVFNTT
-521 EQSLPIKAE
+521 EQALPIKAE
-530 ELYTQLQKHPRIY
+530 ELYTKLQKHPRIY
-543 DLMVAM
+543 DLMVTM
-549 DNYNGFKAKQVGRQ
+549 DNYNGFKSKQVGRQ

-573 NRIQKMNTSA
+573 NRIQKINTNA
-583 VTNGWTRLKLTPQEI
+583 VTNDWARLKLTPQEI
-598 QEART
+598 QKART
-603 RWNIP
+603 MWNIP
-608 QVYSNDAVE
+608 QVYSDDAVE

-636 KSGLTPKWD
+636 NSRLTPKWD

-675 SKGGLGGDVTA
+675 SRGGLGGDVTA

-712 PNYYLFD
+712 PNYDLFD
-719 DINRKVAQGTLS
+719 DINKKVAQGTLS
-731 IEEGTKQTIELAKKL
+731 IEEGTKQTTELAKKL

-757 DGKYFG
+757 EGNYFG

-786 LEVGSNPIFP
+786 LEVGSNPKFP
-796 FREYSS
+796 SREYSS

-810 INPYSAPMRQGKYVR
+810 INPYSAPMRWGKYVK
-825 YNNLG
+825 YNKLG
-830 NPTKQ
+830 TPTKQ
-835 TVEYVPQHNNYVYH
+835 TVEYVPQRSNYVYH
-849 ATPKYDYR
+849 TTPKYDYK

-874 ESLKHQYITNFSIIP
+874 ESLKHEQTTDFSGIP
-889 QKKVSNIQYIW
+889 GRKIDAIQYYW
-900 DKYVV
+900 DKYAV
-905 PIGITT
+905 PVEAIT
-911 GGIGSFLDLANNTNY
+911 GGIGGTIDMYNNMNMAN
-926 QRYNPHTRSYYKR
+926 PYYFR
-939 HFWKNMGN
+939 QLNQ

>member
-1 MAVQVKDNNYKQS
+1 MAVQIKNNNYKQS

-22 SKDNGASVKSLYQN
+22 SKDNGASVKSLYQG
-36 LQNLQ
+36 LQ
-41 KRTQKLQ
+41 KSAQKLQ
-48 RPQVEVV
+48 RLQVEVV
-55 PQHTEQNS
+55 PQHIEQNN

-69 FYTPIYRKNRLV
+69 FYAPTYRKNRLI

-89 EVNQGFNNAHKI
+89 EVNQGFSNAHKI
-101 NINKVRNAAE
+101 NINKARADAE
-111 LASSITSGSKV
+111 EESSKISGSKV
-122 LAKNARDKA
+122 LAKYARDNA
-131 EANYRST
+131 EAKYRST

-146 SDRSVDYNPEDPFL
+146 SDRSLDYNPEDPFL
-160 KDLETGQYLKDSN
+160 KDSETGQYLKDEN
-173 GNLINNSQW
+173 GNLVNNPQW
-182 DAPLGYKLLKSV
+182 NAPLSYKLLKTM
-194 HDINTG
+194 HDINAG
-200 TSMVLSMLPSATAR
+200 TSMALSMLPSVTAR

-249 APYGINRIYKSLKP
+249 APYGINRIYKSWKP
-263 ARRLSDIINK
+263 AKRLSDIINK
-273 KYTYSSIGEARIA
+273 KYTRSNIYEARSKSREVYGQELKNNMSYLESKHAQDLSNYGNI
-286 SKEAYDQQLQNKM
+286 KEA
-299 SNLEQIYPNALSEY
+299 
-313 RNITYTRTHNPRID
+313 RNTNPRINWD
-327 WEATAKSGKQW
+327 ATAKSGKQW
-338 HADYAAN
+338 HANYAAN
-345 LKQSKDPS
+345 LKQTKDPS

-365 RPKVNY
+365 RPKINY

-396 SALVGG
+396 NALVGG

-421 LTTKSRLGAVQKSIG
+421 LTTKSRLRAVQKSIG
-436 KEGAQYGSSNGF
+436 KEGAQYGPFNGF
-448 KQSLEGNNKVF
+448 KYSLEGNNKVF

-473 EDAKGYA
+473 ENAKGYA
-480 TGQLAHNYYSRLYP
+480 IGQLAHNYYSRLYP
-494 EKYKQLQ
+494 QKYKQLQ
-501 KQWESL
+501 KQWELL
-507 GNTAIQEGKIFNTT
+507 GNIATQKGRVFNTT
-521 EQSLPIKAE
+521 EQALPIKAE
-530 ELYTQLQKHPRIY
+530 ELYTKLQKHPRIY

-549 DNYNGFKAKQVGRQ
+549 DNYNGFKPKQVGRQ

-573 NRIQKMNTSA
+573 NRIQKMNTNA
-583 VTNGWTRLKLTPQEI
+583 VTNDWARLKLTPQEI

-603 RWNIP
+603 MWNIP
-608 QVYSNDAVE
+608 QVYSDDAVE

-636 KSGLTPKWD
+636 NSKFTPKWD
-645 INTEN
+645 TNTEN

-661 GQGAGIGG
+661 GQDAGIGG

-675 SKGGLGGDVTA
+675 SRGGLGGNVTA

-712 PNYYLFD
+712 PNYDLFD
-719 DINRKVAQGTLS
+719 DINKKVAQGTLS
-731 IEEGTKQTIELAKKL
+731 IEEGTKQTTELAKKL

-757 DGKYFG
+757 EGNYFG

-776 VGSQSGAANI
+776 VRSQSGAANI
-786 LEVGSNPIFP
+786 LEVGSNPKFP
-796 FREYSS
+796 SRKYSS
-802 MGFPRIKT
+802 MGFPEIKT
-810 INPYSAPMRQGKYVR
+810 INPYSAPMRWGTYIKP
-825 YNNLG
+825 G
-830 NPTKQ
+830 TPTKY
-835 TVEYVPQHNNYVYH
+835 TLEYIPQRRNYVYH
-849 ATPKYDYR
+849 TTPKYDYK

-864 QYRKWDSKLQ
+864 QYREWDSKLQ
-874 ESLKHQYITNFSIIP
+874 ESLKHEWITDF
-889 QKKVSNIQYIW
+889 SNIPGRKIDTIQYYW
-900 DKYVV
+900 DKKAV
-905 PIGITT
+905 PIGAIT
-911 GGIGSFLDLANNTNY
+911 GGIGGTIDMYNNMNTFDRAN
-926 QRYNPHTRSYYKR
+926 PYYFR
-939 HFWKNMGN
+939 QLNQEQGN

>member
-22 SKDNGASVKSLYQN
+22 SKDNGASVKYLYQY

-48 RPQVEVV
+48 RSQVEIV
-55 PQHTEQNS
+55 PKHIEQNN
-63 STRVKT
+63 STKVKT
-69 FYTPIYRKNRLV
+69 FYAPIYRKNRLI
-81 NTGGTNKQ
+81 NIGGVTKQ
-89 EVNQGFNNAHKI
+89 QVEQGFDNAHKANI
-101 NINKVRNAAE
+101 NIARNNAE
-111 LASSITSGSKV
+111 LESSIFSGSKV
-122 LAKNARDKA
+122 LAKNARNQA
-131 EANYRST
+131 ETEYRST

-146 SDRSVDYNPEDPFL
+146 SDRSVDFNPEDPFL
-160 KDLETGQYLKDSN
+160 KDLETGKYLKDSN

-182 DAPLGYKLLKSV
+182 DAPLGYRLLKSV

-200 TSMVLSMLPSATAR
+200 TSMILSMLPSATAR
-214 GIGNAMFIGQNLA
+214 SIGNAMFIGQNLA

-242 LNTAFTF
+242 LNTALTF
-249 APYGINRIYKSLKP
+249 APYGINRIYKSWKP

-273 KYTYSSIGEARIA
+273 KYTWSSIGEARFA
-286 SKEAYDQQLQNKM
+286 SKEAYEQQLQNKM
-299 SNLEQIYPNALSEY
+299 SDLEATYPNALSEY
-313 RNITYTRTHNPRID
+313 RNIEYTRTHNPRID

-338 HADYAAN
+338 HVDYAAN
-345 LKQSKDPS
+345 LKQARDPS
-353 VTINLNGQEVTI
+353 VTINLNGQEITI
-365 RPKVNY
+365 RPKINY
-371 ETGKVTSS
+371 KTGRVTPS
-379 TPELGQYLKDLE
+379 TPELSQYLKDLE

-459 NSDGNHIIDVQTIG
+459 NSDGNHVIDVQIIG
-473 EDAKGYA
+473 EDSKGYA

-494 EKYKQLQ
+494 QKYKQLQ
-501 KQWESL
+501 KQWELL
-507 GNTAIQEGKIFNTT
+507 GNAAIQKGKVFNTT

-530 ELYTQLQKHPRIY
+530 ELYTKLQKHPRIY

-608 QVYSNDAVE
+608 QVYSDDAVE

-636 KSGLTPKWD
+636 HSKFTPKWS

-650 SALRSVVAPFN
+650 NALRSVVAPFN

-686 ILNNRVGINSFQD
+686 ILNNRVSINSFQD

-719 DINRKVAQGTLS
+719 NINRKVAQGTLS
-731 IEEGTKQTIELAKKL
+731 IEEGTKQTTELAKKL

-752 GMAYG
+752 GMTYG
-757 DGKYFG
+757 DGNYFG

-776 VGSQSGAANI
+776 VGSQSGATNM
-786 LEVGSNPIFP
+786 LEVGSNPTFKMG
-796 FREYSS
+796 YTS
-802 MGFPRIKT
+802 MGFPEIT
-810 INPYSAPMRQGKYVR
+810 HMNPSQAPMRWYKYTSQHGPIVLR
-825 YNNLG
+825 G
-830 NPTKQ
+830 WI
-835 TVEYVPQHNNYVYH
+835 PQSNNYIYH
-849 ATPKYDYR
+849 VTPEYNYK

-874 ESLKHQYITNFSIIP
+874 ESLKHEWATDFSNIP
-889 QKKVSNIQYIW
+889 RRKIDNIQYKW
-900 DKYVV
+900 NKYV
-905 PIGITT
+905 PIGVTA
-911 GGIGSFLDLANNTNY
+911 GGIGGLIDIVNNTNY
-926 QRYNPHTRSYYKR
+926 QRRNPHTKSYHKR
-939 HFWKNMGN
+939 LIQKNMGN

>member
-36 LQNLQ
+36 LQNFQ

-48 RPQVEVV
+48 RPQIEVV
-55 PQHTEQNS
+55 PQHIEQNN
-63 STRVKT
+63 STKVKT
-69 FYTPIYRKNRLV
+69 FYAPIYRKNRLI
-81 NTGGTNKQ
+81 NIGGVTKQ
-89 EVNQGFNNAHKI
+89 EVEQGFDNAHKANI
-101 NINKVRNAAE
+101 NIARNNAE
-111 LASSITSGSKV
+111 LESSIFSGSKV
-122 LAKNARDKA
+122 LAKNARNQA
-131 EANYRST
+131 ETKYRST

-146 SDRSVDYNPEDPFL
+146 SDRSVDFNPEDPFL

-182 DAPLGYKLLKSV
+182 DAPLGYRLLKSV

-200 TSMVLSMLPSATAR
+200 ASMVLSMLPSATAR

-249 APYGINRIYKSLKP
+249 APYGINRIYKSWKP
-263 ARRLSDIINK
+263 AKRLSDIINK
-273 KYTYSSIGEARIA
+273 KYTFSSIGEARIA

-299 SNLEQIYPNALSEY
+299 FVLEETHPDALSEY
-313 RNITYTRTHNPRID
+313 RNITYTRDHNPRID
-327 WEATAKSGKQW
+327 WEATAKSKKQW
-338 HADYAAN
+338 YAN
-345 LKQSKDPS
+345 LKYSKDPS

-371 ETGKVTSS
+371 KTNKVTSS
-379 TPELGQYLKDLE
+379 IPQLGQYLKDLE
-391 TTLNG
+391 TILNG

-421 LTTKSRLGAVQKSIG
+421 LTTKSRLGTVQKSIG

-459 NSDGNHIIDVQTIG
+459 NSDGNHVIDVQIIG

-494 EKYKQLQ
+494 QKYKQLQ

-507 GNTAIQEGKIFNTT
+507 GNAAIQEGKVFNTT

-608 QVYSNDAVE
+608 QVYSDDAVE

-636 KSGLTPKWD
+636 KSRLTPKWD

-661 GQGAGIGG
+661 GHGAGIGG

-699 YVNSIK
+699 YINSIK

-712 PNYYLFD
+712 PNYQLFD

-731 IEEGTKQTIELAKKL
+731 IEEGTKQTTELAKKL

-752 GMAYG
+752 GRIYG
-757 DGKYFG
+757 DGNYFG

-776 VGSQSGAANI
+776 VGSQSGATNM
-786 LEVGSNPIFP
+786 LEVGSNPTFKMG
-796 FREYSS
+796 YTS
-802 MGFPRIKT
+802 MGFPEIT
-810 INPYSAPMRQGKYVR
+810 HMDPSQIPMRWYKYTSQYGPIVLKR
-825 YNNLG
+825 WL
-830 NPTKQ
+830 PKS
-835 TVEYVPQHNNYVYH
+835 NNYIYYE
-849 ATPKYDYR
+849 TPNYNYK

-874 ESLKHQYITNFSIIP
+874 ESLKHEYITDFSDIP
-889 QKKVSNIQYIW
+889 RRKINNIQYKW
-900 DKYVV
+900 NKYVV
-905 PIGITT
+905 PIGVTT
-911 GGIGSFLDLANNTNY
+911 GGIGSLIDIVNNTDY
-926 QRYNPHTRSYYKR
+926 QRRNPHAKSYYKR
-939 HFWKNMGN
+939 LIQKNMGN

>member
-1 MAVQVKDNNYKQS
+1 MAVQIKDNNYKQS

-22 SKDNGASVKSLYQN
+22 SKDNGASVKSLYQG
-36 LQNLQ
+36 LQ
-41 KRTQKLQ
+41 KSAQKLQ

-55 PQHTEQNS
+55 PQHIEQNN

-69 FYTPIYRKNRLV
+69 FYAPTYRKNRLI

-89 EVNQGFNNAHKI
+89 EVNQGFSNAHKI
-101 NINKVRNAAE
+101 NINKARADAE
-111 LASSITSGSKV
+111 EKSSKISGSKV
-122 LAKNARDKA
+122 LAKYARDNA
-131 EANYRST
+131 EAKYRST

-146 SDRSVDYNPEDPFL
+146 SDRSLDYNPEDPFL
-160 KDLETGQYLKDSN
+160 KDSETGQYLKDEN
-173 GNLINNSQW
+173 GNLVNNSQW
-182 DAPLGYKLLKSV
+182 NAPLGYKLLKTI
-194 HDINTG
+194 HDINAG
-200 TSMVLSMLPSATAR
+200 TSMVLSMLPSTTAR

-249 APYGINRIYKSLKP
+249 APYGINRIYKSWKP
-263 ARRLSDIINK
+263 AKKLSDIINK
-273 KYTYSSIGEARIA
+273 KYTRSNIYEARLK
-286 SKEAYDQQLQNKM
+286 SRKVYDQELKNNM
-299 SNLEQIYPNALSEY
+299 SDLESKHDQDLFDYK
-313 RNITYTRTHNPRID
+313 YTKEDRDNNPRINWD
-327 WEATAKSGKQW
+327 ATAKSGKQW
-338 HADYAAN
+338 HANYAAN
-345 LKQSKDPS
+345 LKQTKDPS

-365 RPKVNY
+365 RPKINY

-436 KEGAQYGSSNGF
+436 KEGAQYGPFNGF

-480 TGQLAHNYYSRLYP
+480 IGQLAHNYYSRLYP
-494 EKYKQLQ
+494 QKYKQLQ
-501 KQWESL
+501 KQWELL
-507 GNTAIQEGKIFNTT
+507 GNTAIQKGQAFNTT
-521 EQSLPIKAE
+521 EQALPIKAE
-530 ELYTQLQKHPRIY
+530 ELYTKLQKHPRIY
-543 DLMVAM
+543 DLMVTM
-549 DNYNGFKAKQVGRQ
+549 DNYNGFKSKQVGRQ

-573 NRIQKMNTSA
+573 NRIQKMNTNA
-583 VTNGWTRLKLTPQEI
+583 VTNDWARLKLTPQEI

-603 RWNIP
+603 MWNIP
-608 QVYSNDAVE
+608 QVYSDDAVE

-636 KSGLTPKWD
+636 NSRFTPKWD

-675 SKGGLGGDVTA
+675 SRGGLGGNVTA

-712 PNYYLFD
+712 PNYDLFD
-719 DINRKVAQGTLS
+719 DINKKVAQGTLS
-731 IEEGTKQTIELAKKL
+731 IEEGTKQTTELAKKL

-757 DGKYFG
+757 EGNYFG

-776 VGSQSGAANI
+776 VKSQSEAANI
-786 LEVGSNPIFP
+786 LEVGSNPKFP
-796 FREYSS
+796 SREYSS

-810 INPYSAPMRQGKYVR
+810 INPYSAPMRWGKYVK
-825 YNNLG
+825 YNKPET
-830 NPTKQ
+830 PTKQ
-835 TVEYVPQHNNYVYH
+835 TVEYAPQRSNYVYH
-849 ATPKYDYR
+849 TTPEYNYK

-874 ESLKHQYITNFSIIP
+874 EGLKHEWVTDFSGIP
-889 QKKVSNIQYIW
+889 GRKIDTIQYYW
-900 DKYVV
+900 DKNAV
-905 PIGITT
+905 PIGVIT
-911 GGIGSFLDLANNTNY
+911 GGIGGTIDMYNNMNTLDMTS
-926 QRYNPHTRSYYKR
+926 PYYYR
-939 HFWKNMGN
+939 QLNQEWGN

>member
-1 MAVQVKDNNYKQS
+1 MAVQIKDNNYKQS

-22 SKDNGASVKSLYQN
+22 SKDNGASVKSLYQG
-36 LQNLQ
+36 LQ
-41 KRTQKLQ
+41 KSAQKLQ

-55 PQHTEQNS
+55 PQHIEQNN

-69 FYTPIYRKNRLV
+69 FYAPTYRKNRLI

-89 EVNQGFNNAHKI
+89 EVNQGFSNAHKI
-101 NINKVRNAAE
+101 NINKARADAE
-111 LASSITSGSKV
+111 EESSKISGSKV
-122 LAKNARDKA
+122 LTKYARDNA
-131 EANYRST
+131 EAKYRST

-146 SDRSVDYNPEDPFL
+146 SDRSLDYNPEDPFL
-160 KDLETGQYLKDSN
+160 KDSETGQYLKDEN
-173 GNLINNSQW
+173 GNLVNNSQW
-182 DAPLGYKLLKSV
+182 NAPLGYRLLKTI
-194 HDINTG
+194 HDINAG
-200 TSMVLSMLPSATAR
+200 TSMVLSMLPSTTAR

-249 APYGINRIYKSLKP
+249 APIGINRIYKSWKP
-263 ARRLSDIINK
+263 AKRLSDIINK
-273 KYTYSSIGEARIA
+273 KYTRGNIYEAR
-286 SKEAYDQQLQNKM
+286 SKSREVYDQELKNNM
-299 SNLEQIYPNALSEY
+299 SDLESKHDQDLFNYG
-313 RNITYTRTHNPRID
+313 YTKGDRDNNPRINWD
-327 WEATAKSGKQW
+327 ATAKSGKQW
-338 HADYAAN
+338 HANYAAN
-345 LKQSKDPS
+345 LKQTKDPS

-365 RPKVNY
+365 RPKINY

-436 KEGAQYGSSNGF
+436 KEGAQYGPSNGF

-480 TGQLAHNYYSRLYP
+480 IGQLAHNYYSRLYP
-494 EKYKQLQ
+494 QKYKQLQ
-501 KQWESL
+501 KQWELL
-507 GNTAIQEGKIFNTT
+507 GNTAIQKGQVFNTT
-521 EQSLPIKAE
+521 EQALPIKAE
-530 ELYTQLQKHPRIY
+530 ELYTKLQKHPRIY
-543 DLMVAM
+543 DLMVTI
-549 DNYNGFKAKQVGRQ
+549 DNYNGFKSKQVGRQ

-573 NRIQKMNTSA
+573 NRIQKMNTNA
-583 VTNGWTRLKLTPQEI
+583 VTNDWARLKLTPQEI

-603 RWNIP
+603 MWNIP
-608 QVYSNDAVE
+608 QVYSDDAVE

-636 KSGLTPKWD
+636 NSRLTPKWD

-675 SKGGLGGDVTA
+675 SRGGLGGDVTA

-712 PNYYLFD
+712 PNYDLFD
-719 DINRKVAQGTLS
+719 DINKKVAQGTLS
-731 IEEGTKQTIELAKKL
+731 IEEGTKQTTELAKKL

-757 DGKYFG
+757 EGNYFG

-776 VGSQSGAANI
+776 VRSQSEAANI
-786 LEVGSNPIFP
+786 LEVGSNPKFP
-796 FREYSS
+796 SREYSS

-810 INPYSAPMRQGKYVR
+810 INPYSAPMRWGKYVK
-825 YNNLG
+825 YNKPG
-830 NPTKQ
+830 TPTKQ
-835 TVEYVPQHNNYVYH
+835 TVEYVPQRSNYVYH
-849 ATPKYDYR
+849 TTPKYDYK

-874 ESLKHQYITNFSIIP
+874 ESLKHEWTTDFSGIP
-889 QKKVSNIQYIW
+889 GRKIDTIQYYW
-900 DKYVV
+900 NKNAV
-905 PIGITT
+905 PIGAIT
-911 GGIGSFLDLANNTNY
+911 GGIGGTIDMYNNMNTFDIAN
-926 QRYNPHTRSYYKR
+926 PYYLR
-939 HFWKNMGN
+939 QLNQEWGH

>member
-1 MAVQVKDNNYKQS
+1 MAVQIKDNNYKQS

-22 SKDNGASVKSLYQN
+22 SKDNGASVKSLYQG
-36 LQNLQ
+36 LQ
-41 KRTQKLQ
+41 KSAQKLQ

-55 PQHTEQNS
+55 PQHIEQNN

-69 FYTPIYRKNRLV
+69 FYAPTYRKNRLI

-89 EVNQGFNNAHKI
+89 EVNQGFSNAHKI
-101 NINKVRNAAE
+101 NINKARADAE
-111 LASSITSGSKV
+111 KESSKISGSKV
-122 LAKNARDKA
+122 LTKYARDNA
-131 EANYRST
+131 EAKYRST

-146 SDRSVDYNPEDPFL
+146 SDRSLDYNPEDPFL
-160 KDLETGQYLKDSN
+160 KDSETGQYLKDEN
-173 GNLINNSQW
+173 GNLVNNSQW
-182 DAPLGYKLLKSV
+182 NAPLGYKLLKTI
-194 HDINTG
+194 HDINAG
-200 TSMVLSMLPSATAR
+200 TSMVLSMLPSTTAR

-249 APYGINRIYKSLKP
+249 APYGINRIYKSWKP
-263 ARRLSDIINK
+263 AKRLSDIINK
-273 KYTYSSIGEARIA
+273 KYTRGNIYEARSK
-286 SKEAYDQQLQNKM
+286 SKEVYDQELKNNM
-299 SNLEQIYPNALSEY
+299 SDLESKHDQDLFNY
-313 RNITYTRTHNPRID
+313 RYTKRDRDNNPRINWD
-327 WEATAKSGKQW
+327 ATAKSGKQW
-338 HADYAAN
+338 HANYAAN
-345 LKQSKDPS
+345 LKQTKDPS

-365 RPKVNY
+365 RPKINY

-391 TTLNG
+391 TTLNR

-436 KEGAQYGSSNGF
+436 KEGAQYGPSNGF

-480 TGQLAHNYYSRLYP
+480 IGQLAHNYYSRLYP
-494 EKYKQLQ
+494 QKYKQLQ
-501 KQWESL
+501 KQWELL
-507 GNTAIQEGKIFNTT
+507 GNTAIQKGQVFNTT
-521 EQSLPIKAE
+521 EQALPIKAE
-530 ELYTQLQKHPRIY
+530 ELYTKLQKHPRIY
-543 DLMVAM
+543 DLMVTM
-549 DNYNGFKAKQVGRQ
+549 DNYNGFKSKQVGRQ

-573 NRIQKMNTSA
+573 NRIQKMNTNA
-583 VTNGWTRLKLTPQEI
+583 VTNDWARLKLTPQEI

-603 RWNIP
+603 MWNIP
-608 QVYSNDAVE
+608 QVYSDDAVE

-636 KSGLTPKWD
+636 NSRLTPKWD

-675 SKGGLGGDVTA
+675 SRGGLGGDVTA

-712 PNYYLFD
+712 PNYDLFD
-719 DINRKVAQGTLS
+719 DINKKVAQGTLS
-731 IEEGTKQTIELAKKL
+731 IEEGTKQTTELAKKL

-757 DGKYFG
+757 EGNYFG

-776 VGSQSGAANI
+776 VRSQSEAANI
-786 LEVGSNPIFP
+786 LEVGSNPKFP
-796 FREYSS
+796 SREYSS

-810 INPYSAPMRQGKYVR
+810 INPYSAPMRWGKYVK
-825 YNNLG
+825 YNKPG
-830 NPTKQ
+830 TPTKQ
-835 TVEYVPQHNNYVYH
+835 TVEYVPQRSNYVYH
-849 ATPKYDYR
+849 TTPKYDYK

-874 ESLKHQYITNFSIIP
+874 ESLKHEWTTDFSGIP
-889 QKKVSNIQYIW
+889 GRKIDTIQYHW
-900 DKYVV
+900 NKNAV
-905 PIGITT
+905 PIGAIT
-911 GGIGSFLDLANNTNY
+911 GGIGGTIDMYNNMNTFDMAN
-926 QRYNPHTRSYYKR
+926 PYYFR
-939 HFWKNMGN
+939 QLNQEWGN

>member
-1 MAVQVKDNNYKQS
+1 MAVQIKDNNYRQS

-55 PQHTEQNS
+55 PQHIEQNN

-69 FYTPIYRKNRLV
+69 FYAPIYRKNRLI
-81 NTGGTNKQ
+81 NIGGVTKQ
-89 EVNQGFNNAHKI
+89 EVEQGFDNAHKANI
-101 NINKVRNAAE
+101 NIARNKAE
-111 LASSITSGSKV
+111 LKSSGSSGSKV
-122 LAKNARDKA
+122 LAKNARNEA

-146 SDRSVDYNPEDPFL
+146 SDRSVDFNPEDPFL

-173 GNLINNSQW
+173 GNLVNNSQW

-214 GIGNAMFIGQNLA
+214 GIGNAMFIGQSLA

-249 APYGINRIYKSLKP
+249 APYGINRIYKSWKP
-263 ARRLSDIINK
+263 ARRLSEIVNT
-273 KYTYSSIGEARIA
+273 KYTWGSINRARRA
-286 SKEAYDQQLQNKM
+286 SKSTYDQQLQNKIVGFGFNHQKDLDDYN
-299 SNLEQIYPNALSEY
+299 S
-313 RNITYTRTHNPRID
+313 ITYSRFANPRID
-327 WEATAKSGKQW
+327 WEATAKRGKQW

-345 LKQSKDPS
+345 LKQARDPS
-353 VTINLNGQEVTI
+353 ATINLNGQEITI
-365 RPKVNY
+365 RPKINY
-371 ETGKVTSS
+371 ETGRVTPS
-379 TPELGQYLKDLE
+379 TPELSQYLKDLE

-436 KEGAQYGSSNGF
+436 KKGSQYGPSNGF
-448 KQSLEGNNKVF
+448 RQQLEGNNKVF
-459 NSDGNHIIDVQTIG
+459 NSDGNHMIDVQTIG

-494 EKYKQLQ
+494 KKYKQLQ

-507 GNTAIQEGKIFNTT
+507 GNKAIQKGEVFSTT

-568 SPWLT
+568 TPWLT
-573 NRIQKMNTSA
+573 NRIQKMNTNA

-608 QVYSNDAVE
+608 QVYNDDAVE

-636 KSGLTPKWD
+636 NSGLTPKWD

-699 YVNSIK
+699 YINSIK
-705 NRLQRTD
+705 NKLQRTD
-712 PNYYLFD
+712 PNYNLFD

-731 IEEGTKQTIELAKKL
+731 IEEGTKQTTELAKKL

-752 GMAYG
+752 GRAYG
-757 DGKYFG
+757 DGNYFG

-776 VGSQSGAANI
+776 AGSQSGAANI
-786 LEVGSNPIFP
+786 LEVGSNPTFLS
-796 FREYSS
+796 RNYSS
-802 MGFPRIKT
+802 MGFPKFIAM
-810 INPYSAPMRQGKYVR
+810 NPYNAPMRWHKYN
-825 YNNLG
+825 YG
-830 NPTKQ
+830 W
-835 TVEYVPQHNNYVYH
+835 HNQNYSFQPDRNAYIYYT
-849 ATPKYDYR
+849 TPMMEQD

-864 QYRKWDSKLQ
+864 QYRKWSKDLQ
-874 ESLKHQYITNFSIIP
+874 ESRANNYTTNFSEIPRDKVGNIYGYWDNTRPIIIGMGTLGGFADILY
-889 QKKVSNIQYIW
+889 NMN
-900 DKYVV
+900 DKRR
-905 PIGITT
+905 
-911 GGIGSFLDLANNTNY
+911 F
-926 QRYNPHTRSYYKR
+926 NPHTMSYRTRQFSKR
-939 HFWKNMGN
+939 LGN

>member
-1 MAVQVKDNNYKQS
+1 MAVQIKDNNYKQS

-22 SKDNGASVKSLYQN
+22 SKDNGASIKSLYQG
-36 LQNLQ
+36 LQ
-41 KRTQKLQ
+41 KSVQKLQ
-48 RPQVEVV
+48 RPQVEVI
-55 PQHTEQNS
+55 PQHIEQNS

-69 FYTPIYRKNRLV
+69 FYAPTYRKNRLI

-89 EVNQGFNNAHKI
+89 EVNQGFSNAHKL
-101 NINKVRNAAE
+101 NINKARADAE
-111 LASSITSGSKV
+111 LESSKSSGSKV
-122 LAKNARDKA
+122 LAKKARDKA
-131 EANYRST
+131 ENEYRST
-138 YKVSPNIQ
+138 YKVSPTVH
-146 SDRSVDYNPEDPFL
+146 SDRSIDYNPEDPFL
-160 KDLETGQYLKDSN
+160 KDLETGQYLKDNN
-173 GNLINNSQW
+173 GTLINNSQW
-182 DAPLGYKLLKSV
+182 DAPLGYRLLKSI

-214 GIGNAMFIGQNLA
+214 SIGNAMFIGQNLA

-234 DKNYTSAG
+234 DKNYASAG

-249 APYGINRIYKSLKP
+249 APYGINRIYKSWKP
-263 ARRLSDIINK
+263 AKRLSDIINK
-273 KYTYSSIGEARIA
+273 KYTRNNIYEAR
-286 SKEAYDQQLQNKM
+286 SKSREIYGQELKNKM
-299 SNLEQIYPNALSEY
+299 SDLEGEHMQDLSNFRY
-313 RNITYTRTHNPRID
+313 IKHKRDNNPRINWD
-327 WEATAKSGKQW
+327 ATAKSGKQW
-338 HADYAAN
+338 HTNYAAN
-345 LKQSKDPS
+345 LKQAKDPS

-365 RPKVNY
+365 RPKINY

-421 LTTKSRLGAVQKSIG
+421 LTTKSRLGAVQKNVG
-436 KEGAQYGSSNGF
+436 KEGSQYGPSNGF

-459 NSDGNHIIDVQTIG
+459 NSDGNHVIDVQTIG

-494 EKYKQLQ
+494 QKYKQLQ

-507 GNTAIQEGKIFNTT
+507 GNTAIQEGRVFNTT

-549 DNYNGFKAKQVGRQ
+549 DNYNGFKSKQIGRQ

-573 NRIQKMNTSA
+573 NRIQKMNTNA
-583 VTNGWTRLKLTPQEI
+583 VTNDWVRLKLTPQEI
-598 QEART
+598 QKART
-603 RWNIP
+603 MWNIP
-608 QVYSNDAVE
+608 QVYSDDAVE

-636 KSGLTPKWD
+636 NSRFTPKWD

-675 SKGGLGGDVTA
+675 SRGGLGGDVTS
-686 ILNNRVGINSFQD
+686 ILNNRIGINSFQD

-712 PNYYLFD
+712 PNYSLFD
-719 DINRKVAQGTLS
+719 NINRKVAQGDLS
-731 IEEGTKQTIELAKKL
+731 IEEGTKQTTELAKKL

-752 GMAYG
+752 GMVYG
-757 DGKYFG
+757 DGNYFG

-776 VGSQSGAANI
+776 AGSQSGAANI

-796 FREYSS
+796 SKEYSS
-802 MGFPRIKT
+802 MGFPRVET
-810 INPYSAPMRQGKYVR
+810 INPYSAPMRWGKYVR
-825 YNNLG
+825 YNT
-830 NPTKQ
+830 PTKQ
-835 TVEYVPQHNNYVYH
+835 TVEYVPQRSNYVYH
-849 ATPKYDYR
+849 ATPKYDYK

-864 QYRKWDSKLQ
+864 QYRKWNTKLQ
-874 ESLKHQYITNFSIIP
+874 ESLNHEWTTDFSDIP
-889 QKKVSNIQYIW
+889 GRKIDNIQYRWNSYAPARVITGT
-900 DKYVV
+900 
-905 PIGITT
+905 IGGLIDVYNNMNNREYYPQT
-911 GGIGSFLDLANNTNY
+911 SSYHFRQFLQELG
-926 QRYNPHTRSYYKR
+926 H
-939 HFWKNMGN
+939 

>member
-1 MAVQVKDNNYKQS
+1 MAVQIKDNNYKQS

-22 SKDNGASVKSLYQN
+22 SKDNGSSVKSLYQS

-55 PQHTEQNS
+55 PQHIEQNN

-69 FYTPIYRKNRLV
+69 FYAPTYRKNRLI

-89 EVNQGFNNAHKI
+89 EVNQGFSNAHKL
-101 NINKVRNAAE
+101 NINKARADAE
-111 LASSITSGSKV
+111 KKSSMISGSRV
-122 LAKNARDKA
+122 LTKYARDNA
-131 EANYRST
+131 EAKYRST

-146 SDRSVDYNPEDPFL
+146 SDRSLDYNPENPFL
-160 KDLETGQYLKDSN
+160 KDLETGQYLKDNN
-173 GNLINNSQW
+173 GTLINNPQW
-182 DAPLGYKLLKSV
+182 DAPLGYRLLKSI

-214 GIGNAMFIGQNLA
+214 SIGNAMFIGQNLA

-242 LNTAFTF
+242 LNTTFTF
-249 APYGINRIYKSLKP
+249 APYGINRIYKSWKP
-263 ARRLSDIINK
+263 AKRLSNIINDEQK
-273 KYTYSSIGEARIA
+273 KYLNLRSTRFKTKANYE
-286 SKEAYDQQLQNKM
+286 QQLQNNMK
-299 SNLEQIYPNALSEY
+299 SIEDLHPEDLSSY
-313 RNITYTRTHNPRID
+313 YYIKRTRNDRPRID
-327 WEATAKSGKQW
+327 WETTAESGKQW
-338 HADYAAN
+338 HADYAKN
-345 LKQSKDPS
+345 LKQQRDPS
-353 VTINLNGQEVTI
+353 ATINLNGQELTI
-365 RPKVNY
+365 RPKINY
-371 ETGKVTSS
+371 STGKVTPS
-379 TPELGQYLKDLE
+379 TSELNQYLKDLE

-436 KEGAQYGSSNGF
+436 KEGSQYGPSNGF

-459 NSDGNHIIDVQTIG
+459 NSDGNHMIDVQTIG

-494 EKYKQLQ
+494 QKYKQLQ

-507 GNTAIQEGKIFNTT
+507 GNTAIQKGKVFNTT
-521 EQSLPIKAE
+521 EQALPIKAE

-573 NRIQKMNTSA
+573 NRIQKMNTNA
-583 VTNGWTRLKLTPQEI
+583 VTNDWARLKLTPQEI

-603 RWNIP
+603 MWGIP
-608 QVYSNDAVE
+608 QVYSDDAVE

-627 NMGIRTVFY
+627 NMGIRTAFWSS
-636 KSGLTPKWD
+636 KFTPKWD
-645 INTEN
+645 ITTEN
-650 SALRSVVAPFN
+650 NALRSVVAPFN
-661 GQGAGIGG
+661 GQASGIGG

-675 SKGGLGGDVTA
+675 SRGGLGGDVTA
-686 ILNNRVGINSFQD
+686 ILNNRVGINSFQE

-712 PNYYLFD
+712 PNYQLFD
-719 DINRKVAQGTLS
+719 DINNKVAQGTLS
-731 IEEGTKQTIELAKKL
+731 IEEGTKQITELAKKL

-752 GMAYG
+752 GEAYNG
-757 DGKYFG
+757 GKYFG
-763 ALQQPTIGLKNYS
+763 ALQQPTIGLKSYS
-776 VGSQSGAANI
+776 SGSQSGATNM
-786 LEVGSNPIFP
+786 LEIGSNPRFD
-796 FREYSS
+796 FKDYTS
-802 MGFPRIKT
+802 MGFPEIKDMD
-810 INPYSAPMRQGKYVR
+810 PLKAPMKWIKYP
-825 YNNLG
+825 NISTFKHS
-830 NPTKQ
+830 PTFIPRKMGYSYYA
-835 TVEYVPQHNNYVYH
+835 E
-849 ATPKYDYR
+849 TPYDYTR
-857 KAFYKYP
+857 AYYKYP
-864 QYRKWDSKLQ
+864 EYRKLANKLNKSAQ
-874 ESLKHQYITNFSIIP
+874 IP
-889 QKKVSNIQYIW
+889 YNLTKFTLTPVNKVENIQYYW
-900 DKYVV
+900 NKYST
-905 PIGITT
+905 PIGVITGT
-911 GGIGSFLDLANNTNY
+911 IGGLIDIYNNMNTYNRDNPYYRRQTN
-926 QRYNPHTRSYYKR
+926 QYY
-939 HFWKNMGN
+939 GN

>member
-1 MAVQVKDNNYKQS
+1 MAVQIKDNNYKQS

-22 SKDNGASVKSLYQN
+22 SKDNGASVKSLYQG
-36 LQNLQ
+36 LQ
-41 KRTQKLQ
+41 KSAQKLQ
-48 RPQVEVV
+48 RPQVEVI
-55 PQHTEQNS
+55 PQHIEQSN

-69 FYTPIYRKNRLV
+69 FYAPTYRKNRLV

-89 EVNQGFNNAHKI
+89 EVNQGFSNAHKI
-101 NINKVRNAAE
+101 NINKARADAE
-111 LASSITSGSKV
+111 EKSSKISGSKV
-122 LAKNARDKA
+122 LTKYARDNA
-131 EANYRST
+131 EAKYRST

-146 SDRSVDYNPEDPFL
+146 SDRSLDYNPEDPFL
-160 KDLETGQYLKDSN
+160 KDSETGQYLKDDN
-173 GNLINNSQW
+173 GNLVNNSQW
-182 DAPLGYKLLKSV
+182 NAPLGYKLLKTI
-194 HDINTG
+194 HDINAG

-249 APYGINRIYKSLKP
+249 APYGINRIYKSWKP
-263 ARRLSDIINK
+263 AKRLSDIINK
-273 KYTYSSIGEARIA
+273 KYTRSNIHEARSK
-286 SKEAYDQQLQNKM
+286 SKEIYDQELENNM
-299 SNLEQIYPNALSEY
+299 SDLESKHDQDLFNYSYTKGN
-313 RNITYTRTHNPRID
+313 RNNNPRID
-327 WEATAKSGKQW
+327 WDATAKRGKQW
-338 HADYAAN
+338 HADYADN
-345 LKQSKDPS
+345 LKQTKDPS
-353 VTINLNGQEVTI
+353 ITINLNGQEVTI
-365 RPKVNY
+365 RPKINY
-371 ETGKVTSS
+371 ETGKVTSN
-379 TPELGQYLKDLE
+379 TPELSQYLKDLE

-421 LTTKSRLGAVQKSIG
+421 LTTKSRLKAVQKSIG
-436 KEGAQYGSSNGF
+436 KEGSQYGPSNGF
-448 KQSLEGNNKVF
+448 RQSLEGNNKVF
-459 NSDGNHIIDVQTIG
+459 NSDGNHVIDVQTIG

-494 EKYKQLQ
+494 QKYKQLY

-507 GNTAIQEGKIFNTT
+507 GNIAIQKGQVFNTT
-521 EQSLPIKAE
+521 EQALPIKAE
-530 ELYTQLQKHPRIY
+530 ELYTKLQKHPRIY

-549 DNYNGFKAKQVGRQ
+549 DNYNGFKPKQVGRQ

-583 VTNGWTRLKLTPQEI
+583 VTNDWTRLKLTPQEI

-603 RWNIP
+603 MWNIP
-608 QVYSNDAVE
+608 QVYSDDAVE

-636 KSGLTPKWD
+636 NSGLTPKWD

-650 SALRSVVAPFN
+650 NALRSVVAPFN

-675 SKGGLGGDVTA
+675 SRGGLGGDVTA

-699 YVNSIK
+699 YINSIK
-705 NRLQRTD
+705 NRLQKTD
-712 PNYYLFD
+712 PNYNLFD
-719 DINRKVAQGTLS
+719 DINRKVAQGDLS
-731 IEEGTKQTIELAKKL
+731 IEEGTKQTTELAKKL

-757 DGKYFG
+757 EGKYFG

-776 VGSQSGAANI
+776 AGSESGASNI
-786 LEVGSNPIFP
+786 LEVGSNPIFLS
-796 FREYSS
+796 REYSS
-802 MGFPRIKT
+802 IGFPRIKT
-810 INPYSAPMRQGKYVR
+810 INSYSAPMRWGKYVK
-825 YNNLG
+825 YNKPET
-830 NPTKQ
+830 PTKQ

-849 ATPKYDYR
+849 ATPKYDYK

-874 ESLKHQYITNFSIIP
+874 ESFKHEWTTDFSGIP
-889 QKKVSNIQYIW
+889 GIKIDNIQYHW
-900 DKYVV
+900 NKNAV
-905 PIGITT
+905 PIGAIT
-911 GGIGSFLDLANNTNY
+911 GGIGGTIDMYNNMNTFDIAN
-926 QRYNPHTRSYYKR
+926 PYYLR
-939 HFWKNMGN
+939 QLNQELGN

>member
-36 LQNLQ
+36 LQ
-41 KRTQKLQ
+41 KKTQKLQ

-55 PQHTEQNS
+55 PQHIEQNN
-63 STRVKT
+63 STKVKT
-69 FYTPIYRKNRLV
+69 FYAPIYRKNRLI
-81 NTGGTNKQ
+81 NIGGVTKQ
-89 EVNQGFNNAHKI
+89 EVEQGFDNAHKANI
-101 NINKVRNAAE
+101 NIARNKAE
-111 LASSITSGSKV
+111 LESSIFSGSKV
-122 LAKNARDKA
+122 LAKNARNEA
-131 EANYRST
+131 ETKYRNT

-146 SDRSVDYNPEDPFL
+146 SDRSVDFNPKDPFL

-173 GNLINNSQW
+173 GNLVNNSQW
-182 DAPLGYKLLKSV
+182 DAPLGYRLLKSI

-234 DKNYTSAG
+234 DKDYISAG

-249 APYGINRIYKSLKP
+249 APYGINRIYKSWKP
-263 ARRLSDIINK
+263 AKRLSDIINK
-273 KYTYSSIGEARIA
+273 KYTYSSIGEARGA

-299 SNLEQIYPNALSEY
+299 SDFWATHHSALSEY
-313 RNITYTRTHNPRID
+313 RNIACLRFRNPRID
-327 WEATAKSGKQW
+327 WEATAKRGKQW

-402 STRLYGSGIINGVP
+402 STRLYSSGIINGVP

-421 LTTKSRLGAVQKSIG
+421 LTTKSRLRAVQKSIG

-459 NSDGNHIIDVQTIG
+459 NSNGNHMIDVQIIG

-494 EKYKQLQ
+494 QKYKQLQ

-507 GNTAIQEGKIFNTT
+507 GNAAIQKGKVFNTT

-603 RWNIP
+603 KWNIP
-608 QVYSNDAVE
+608 QVYSDDAVE

-627 NMGIRTVFY
+627 NMGIRTIFY
-636 KSGLTPKWD
+636 RSEFTPKWD

-661 GQGAGIGG
+661 GQGSGIGG

-699 YVNSIK
+699 YINSIK

-719 DINRKVAQGTLS
+719 DINKKVAQGTLS
-731 IEEGTKQTIELAKKL
+731 IEEGTKQTTELAKKL

-752 GMAYG
+752 GEG
-757 DGKYFG
+757 NYFG

-776 VGSQSGAANI
+776 VGSQSGATNM
-786 LEVGSNPIFP
+786 LEVGSNPTFKMG
-796 FREYSS
+796 YAS
-802 MGFPRIKT
+802 MGFPEIIH
-810 INPYSAPMRQGKYVR
+810 INPSYAPMRWQKYTS
-825 YNNLG
+825 YWH
-830 NPTKQ
+830 
-835 TVEYVPQHNNYVYH
+835 PQSSNYVYH
-849 ATPKYDYR
+849 ATPNYDYR

-874 ESLKHQYITNFSIIP
+874 ESLKHNQTTDF
-889 QKKVSNIQYIW
+889 SNIPRRKIGNIQDQW
-900 DKYVV
+900 NKYAV
-905 PIGITT
+905 PIGVTI
-911 GGIGSFLDLANNTNY
+911 GGIGSLIDIANNNDY
-926 QRYNPHTRSYYKR
+926 QWNNPHTKSYKER
-939 HFWKNMGN
+939 FWKNIRN

>member
-48 RPQVEVV
+48 KSQVEVV
-55 PQHTEQNS
+55 PKHIEQNN

-69 FYTPIYRKNRLV
+69 FYAPIYRKNRLV

-89 EVNQGFNNAHKI
+89 EVNEGFTKAHKI

-111 LASSITSGSKV
+111 LASSKTSGSKV

-131 EANYRST
+131 ETNYRST

-173 GNLINNSQW
+173 GNLVNNSQW
-182 DAPLGYKLLKSV
+182 DAPLGYRLLKSV

-249 APYGINRIYKSLKP
+249 APYGINRIYKSWKP
-263 ARRLSDIINK
+263 AKRLSDIINK
-273 KYTYSSIGEARIA
+273 KYTYSSIGEARRA

-299 SNLEQIYPNALSEY
+299 SDLQEIYPNALSEY
-313 RNITYTRTHNPRID
+313 RNIKYTRTHNPRID

-459 NSDGNHIIDVQTIG
+459 NSDGNHIIDVQIIG

-494 EKYKQLQ
+494 QKYKQLQ

-507 GNTAIQEGKIFNTT
+507 GNAAIQEGKVFNTT

-608 QVYSNDAVE
+608 QVYSDDAVE

-636 KSGLTPKWD
+636 KSGFTPKWD

-661 GQGAGIGG
+661 GQGSGIGG

-686 ILNNRVGINSFQD
+686 ILNNRVGINFFQD

-731 IEEGTKQTIELAKKL
+731 IEEGTKQTTELAKKL

-757 DGKYFG
+757 GGKYFG

-776 VGSQSGAANI
+776 VGSQSGATNI
-786 LEVGSNPIFP
+786 LEVGSNPTFKMG
-796 FREYSS
+796 YTS
-802 MGFPRIKT
+802 MGFPEIT
-810 INPYSAPMRQGKYVR
+810 HMNPSDAPMRWYKYTSYYRPIRVR
-825 YNNLG
+825 
-830 NPTKQ
+830 
-835 TVEYVPQHNNYVYH
+835 EWRPQSSNYVYH
-849 ATPKYDYR
+849 TTPNYDYK

-874 ESLKHQYITNFSIIP
+874 ESLKHGQTTDFSDIP
-889 QKKVSNIQYIW
+889 RRKIDNIYYQL
-900 DKYVV
+900 DKYTV
-905 PIGITT
+905 PTRVITGTT
-911 GGIGSFLDLANNTNY
+911 GGLIDIYNNMDTYNRDNPYYYRYTN
-926 QRYNPHTRSYYKR
+926 QYY
-939 HFWKNMGN
+939 GN

>member
-48 RPQVEVV
+48 KPQVEVV
-55 PQHTEQNS
+55 PQHIEQNN

-69 FYTPIYRKNRLV
+69 FYAPIYRKNRLV

-173 GNLINNSQW
+173 GNFVNNSQW

-249 APYGINRIYKSLKP
+249 APYGINRIYKSWKP
-263 ARRLSDIINK
+263 AKRLSDIINK

-299 SNLEQIYPNALSEY
+299 SNLEQIYPNALSDY

-338 HADYAAN
+338 HSDYAAN

-436 KEGAQYGSSNGF
+436 KKGAQYGSSNGF

-459 NSDGNHIIDVQTIG
+459 NSDGNHIIDVQIIG

-494 EKYKQLQ
+494 QKYKQLQ

-507 GNTAIQEGKIFNTT
+507 GNTAIQEGKVFNTT

-583 VTNGWTRLKLTPQEI
+583 ITNGWTRLKLTPQEI

-608 QVYSNDAVE
+608 QVYSDDAVE

-636 KSGLTPKWD
+636 KSGFTPKWD

-731 IEEGTKQTIELAKKL
+731 IEEGTKQTTELAKKL

-757 DGKYFG
+757 DSKYFG

-776 VGSQSGAANI
+776 VGSQSGATNI

-810 INPYSAPMRQGKYVR
+810 INPYSAPMRWGKYVR

-835 TVEYVPQHNNYVYH
+835 TIEYVPQVKNYVYH

-874 ESLKHQYITNFSIIP
+874 ESLKHGQTTDFSDIP
-889 QKKVSNIQYIW
+889 RRKIDNIYYQL
-900 DKYVV
+900 DKYTV
-905 PIGITT
+905 PTRVITGTT
-911 GGIGSFLDLANNTNY
+911 GGLIDIYNNMDTYNRDNPYYYRYTNQY
-926 QRYNPHTRSYYKR
+926 H
-939 HFWKNMGN
+939 GN